1 MISYRQ
7 PNLFR
12 LLNKVLNFKYK
23 LSGLF
28 SNKNISLEEKGKVL
42 NDIVIGFLTSRGYT
56 GPMPE
61 IRIGENTFAVD
72 SKNSSKLNERK
83 ENPNGPQEI
92 IYISKNDLT
101 SSEIMQVL
109 GHELGHLATYDK
121 DQKTADNIESKIDK
135 IETGKDGDYTEYL
148 ASLKDKYNNL
158 PSLEEALQLEK
169 QIPNE
174 YKEELVIS
182 TSTALLM
189 AGTTI
194 IAIQLSDEEQRVLRT
209 EQARKAF
216 NEFKKDFED
225 TMEEVEI
232 YAFFAGEYL
241 KKYADDWN
249 VGYNGTLNKD
259 NFLELPESLKDRSTI
274 IHENLPPNTG
284 NLGSLGG
291 FDLLPEDDVNTKIPP
306 TKTDEGK
313 EFEGNI
319 VDPLPEPLDK
329 DSLTTADKN
338 PPKVENNHIL
348 FISEEEAREKYKVAE
363 DKITVDEKYPK
374 SKSPSAILRDEM
386 LKAGIEEP
394 EYQNAAHHIVVEKG
408 GDMEKSTEIFKELG
422 IDINSAVNGV
432 FLPTTGADKTN
443 LTESPH
449 IGRTGKEYKEIVDER
464 ITEAYN
470 NAVKRNLNK
479 ADITKEVTKELTN
492 IKNDLLTGKLKI
504 NNAKL

>member
-101 SSEIMQVL
+101 SSEIMQIL

-135 IETGKDGDYTEYL
+135 IEIGKDGDYTEYL

-158 PSLEEALQLEK
+158 PSLEESLQLEK

-241 KKYADDWN
+241 KKYAEDWN

-284 NLGSLGG
+284 NLGTLGG

-319 VDPLPEPLDK
+319 VDPLPEPIDK

-348 FISEEEAREKYKVAE
+348 FISEEEAREKYKNVLTKKKVE
-363 DKITVDEKYPK
+363 GKYPSYK
-374 SKSPSAILRDEM
+374 SDSDILREEM
-386 LKAGIEEP
+386 EKAGIKTP
-394 EYQNAAHHIVVEKG
+394 DYANAAHHIVAAKG
-408 GDMEKSTEIFKELG
+408 TGMPDATKILKKLG
-422 IDINSAVNGV
+422 IDINSACNGV
-432 FLPTTGADKTN
+432 YLPTTGADTN
-443 LTESPH
+443 DLSESPH
-449 IGRTGKEYKEIVDER
+449 VGPNGKDYKRIVNNRIKKVHDDAVNAGLSKDEITEKVIKEID
-464 ITEAYN
+464 
-470 NAVKRNLNK
+470 
-479 ADITKEVTKELTN
+479 N
-492 IKNDLLTGKLKI
+492 IRVRLQTGELKI